1 MELQQQVRKDKMNE
15 NIPTSTEAGDGGLS
29 LQASQFTLSVSIIFI
44 HFQYFLS
51 IQTLEHKMNMSIAVF
66 RLSSIIILWVIRIQ
80 WNFYIF
86 FKCVS
91 ESLTVNC
98 RKFIVNISIFLL
110 FHLKFTDT
118 QKSKSN
124 SKLSD

>member
-29 LQASQFTLSVSIIFI
+29 LPASQFTLSVSIIFI

-86 FKCVS
+86 FKCVFDS
-91 ESLTVNC
+91 KLSQIHRQHFNFFV
-98 RKFIVNISIFLL
+98 ISFKKSI
-110 FHLKFTDT
+110 DT
-118 QKSKSN
+118 QKNKSN